1 MASQERIT
9 RAYHSA
15 RKISYN
21 DESKF
26 IIFSDVHRGD
36 NSFADDF
43 ANNKAYYLL
52 TVMSWGI
59 YLIRRGLSKRLGNK
73 KQ

>member
-1 MASQERIT
+1 MESLKKWNKRSEKIWLVISIIST
-9 RAYHSA
+9 ISA
-15 RKISYN
+15 IY
-21 DESKF
+21 
-26 IIFSDVHRGD
+26 FSLI
-36 NSFADDF
+36 DDF

-59 YLIRRGLSKRLGNK
+59 YLIRRGLSKRLENK

>member
-1 MASQERIT
+1 MESLKKWNKRSEKIWLVISIIST
-9 RAYHSA
+9 ISA
-15 RKISYN
+15 IY
-21 DESKF
+21 
-26 IIFSDVHRGD
+26 FSFV
-36 NSFADDF
+36 DDF

-52 TVMSWGI
+52 TIMSWGI

>member
-1 MASQERIT
+1 MESLKKWNKRSEKIWLVISIIST
-9 RAYHSA
+9 ISA
-15 RKISYN
+15 IY
-21 DESKF
+21 F
-26 IIFSDVHRGD
+26 
-36 NSFADDF
+36 SFADDF

>member
-1 MASQERIT
+1 MESLKKWNKRSEKIWFVISIIST
-9 RAYHSA
+9 ISA
-15 RKISYN
+15 IY
-21 DESKF
+21 F
-26 IIFSDVHRGD
+26 
-36 NSFADDF
+36 SFADDF

-59 YLIRRGLSKRLGNK
+59 YLIRRGLSFRLGNK

>member
-1 MASQERIT
+1 MESLKKWNKRSEKIWLVISILFT
-9 RAYHSA
+9 ISA
-15 RKISYN
+15 IYFS
-21 DESKF
+21 
-26 IIFSDVHRGD
+26 II
-36 NSFADDF
+36 DDF
-43 ANNKAYYLL
+43 DNNKAYYLL

>member
-1 MASQERIT
+1 MESLKKWNKRSEKIWLVISIIST
-9 RAYHSA
+9 ISA
-15 RKISYN
+15 IY
-21 DESKF
+21 
-26 IIFSDVHRGD
+26 FSLV
-36 NSFADDF
+36 DDF

-59 YLIRRGLSKRLGNK
+59 YLIRRGLSKRLENK